1 MFEYLADNFGR
12 LLTEFGRHVTIVGI
26 SLPIAMSIGI
36 PVGIAISGR
45 KRVADVVI
53 YFASVLMTIPSL
65 ALFGFM
71 VIALAPMGAG
81 IGVPPAVTALVI
93 YSFLPIIRNT
103 VVAIKAVDPG
113 MIAAARGMGMTG
125 WQILRKIRLPL
136 ALPII
141 FAGVRNAAVLG
152 VSVTTIAYLIGARG
166 LGYFIFSGL
175 SRSRIEMVVVGALT
189 VALLGIGTNYLLL
202 MVEEGITPKGIKVAR
217 EG

>member
-1 MFEYLADNFGR
+1 MFEYLSDNYAR
-12 LLTEFGRHVTIVGI
+12 LLTEFGRHVTIV
-26 SLPIAMSIGI
+26 
-36 PVGIAISGR
+36 VISGR
-45 KRVADVVI
+45 KRVADIVI

-175 SRSRIEMVVVGALT
+175 SRSRIEMVVVGALA
-189 VALLGIGTNYLLL
+189 VALLGVGTNYLLL
-202 MVEEGITPKGIKVAR
+202 VVEEAITPKGIKVAR
-217 EG
+217 EA